1 MRRIGSCRRGCRQLA
16 AIGLILTMLGAMQ
29 KKIFA
34 WHIAFWANNGWNY
47 EVRMIVMNL
56 VIVATAGG
64 RYALWS

>member
-1 MRRIGSCRRGCRQLA
+1 
-16 AIGLILTMLGAMQ
+16 MLGAMQ
-29 KKIFA
+29 KRIFA